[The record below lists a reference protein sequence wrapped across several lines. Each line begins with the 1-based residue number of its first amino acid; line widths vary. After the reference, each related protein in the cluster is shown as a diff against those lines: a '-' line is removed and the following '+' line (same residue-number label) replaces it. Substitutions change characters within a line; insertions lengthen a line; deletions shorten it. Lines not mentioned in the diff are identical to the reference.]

1 MMHPFVILSARQR
14 RKGVFMCQSNYVE
27 ISRRALRR
35 NAATVCKAVEVPVIG
50 VVKCDGYGVTIP
62 EAAAAWADAG
72 VTMFAVSRPDEALT
86 LRQFGFREDILL
98 MSPVA
103 DENTLMKMI
112 DANVIL
118 TVTGVEN
125 ALFYT
130 ESTGRYPIRVH
141 VAVDTGMGRFGIRWT
156 DTEQLKWLYALA
168 GFSFEGIFS
177 HFSRSFEPEYGHT
190 GLQLQR
196 FLGAISALEEAG
208 YDVGIR
214 HIANSCAA
222 LRFPETRLDAVRV
235 GSALVGRLLVPSPVM
250 LESVRVCKAQ
260 VVDLK
265 YLQPGDTTGYGSYC
279 VLKHSAKAAVVA
291 LGREDGFGLTT
302 PPDRLRLRD
311 LAACLLRLLKVWHSP
326 PCVDFHGHKL
336 PVLGRIGNQYALF
349 DATGLDIHPGDWVE
363 WEGNLMLTSCERRF
377 V

>member
-1 MMHPFVILSARQR
+1 
-14 RKGVFMCQSNYVE
+14 MCQSNYIE

-35 NAATVCKAVEVPVIG
+35 NGLAVCREVGVPVIG

-62 EAAAAWADAG
+62 EAAAAWAEAG
-72 VTMFAVSRPDEALT
+72 VRMFAVSRPEEALT
-86 LRQFGFREDILL
+86 LRQYGFQEDILL
-98 MSPVA
+98 MAPVA
-103 DENTLMKMI
+103 DEELLAKLL
-112 DANVIL
+112 DADVIL

-156 DTEQLKWLYALA
+156 DAEQLKWLYSLA
-168 GFSFEGIFS
+168 GFCFEGIFS
-177 HFSRSFEPEYGHT
+177 HFSRSFEPEYNDT
-190 GLQLQR
+190 GLQLRR
-196 FLGAISALEEAG
+196 FLGAVSALEDAG
-208 YDVGIR
+208 YNVGIR

-222 LRFPETRLDAVRV
+222 LRFPETRLDAVRI

-250 LESVRVCKAQ
+250 LEPVQVCRAR

-279 VLKHSAKAAVVA
+279 VMKHSAKAAVVS
-291 LGREDGFGLTT
+291 LGREDGFGMNTL
-302 PPDRLRLRD
+302 PDRLRLRD
-311 LAACLLRLLKVWHSP
+311 LAAYFRRLLKAWRNP

-336 PVLGRIGNQYALF
+336 PVLGRIGNQYTLF
-349 DATGLDIHPGDWVE
+349 DATGVEIHPGDWVE
-363 WEGNLMLTSCERRF
+363 WDGNLMLASCERRF